1 MREPRVKGRLAVV
14 VPTVAGLGLL
24 GIGLWLLPG
33 DREVVTAARRARPAP
48 AGTSVLPP
56 PTTTSA
62 PVPVAVVPQEPALA
76 AAILTEDAASLATLT
91 ARLIANG
98 RPVTTLQVAYDL
110 VAANRPAVALDYLAA
125 RPDGQSAASWRLRF
139 DLLHKAGRSAE
150 ATALLTAAAAR
161 RGVGAADIVAAG
173 YALDRPDLI
182 VAAAASGAIP
192 SPDAALAL
200 DLARRAERLKRYD
213 LIAALDRST
222 RVDWRAGDPWLALRL
237 AQRSGDE
244 AAALRAVANL
254 PAGQRAA
261 AREAILNTA
270 GDRAGLRALLLA
282 REPSET
288 TAEQLLAAGYR
299 DDAIAVLRRV
309 ANGLPIAARPTQR
322 LLYLLGP
329 RPAASDVIWL
339 RQRTVQGSADE
350 QMRWLAVYAER
361 VSPAEALAT
370 LSRHPLANRTDAA
383 LLRLSLANAAGDSGA
398 GRTAIAA
405 LLDGRPL
412 DAAQLRRLSGA
423 LPRRIDPD
431 QAAAITRLRVA
442 AGIAGPSDRMDLA
455 WAAWNAGDAKTAAR
469 WLREQLA
476 ARPAD
481 LAALR
486 LMADVQIRLGQPAKP
501 WLERALEQTP
511 PASRARAELLDRL
524 GRHSEAVALVETLR
538 QAAPA
543 DRSLVALHARLL
555 IAQGRPGAARTV
567 LAQ

>member
-1 MREPRVKGRLAVV
+1 MRGPRVKGRLAVV

-33 DREVVTAARRARPAP
+33 DREVVTAARRAQAAP

-56 PTTTSA
+56 PTPA
-62 PVPVAVVPQEPALA
+62 PLPVAVVPQEPALA
-76 AAILTEDAASLATLT
+76 AAILTEGAASLATLT
-91 ARLIANG
+91 TRLIASG

-150 ATALLTAAAAR
+150 ATALLTAVAAR
-161 RGVGAADIVAAG
+161 RGVAAADIVAAG

-200 DLARRAERLKRYD
+200 DLARRAETLKRYD
-213 LIAALDRST
+213 LIATLDRST

-261 AREAILNTA
+261 AREAILNTV

-282 REPSET
+282 RAPSET

-309 ANGLPIAARPTQR
+309 ASGQPIAARPTQR

-383 LLRLSLANAAGDSGA
+383 LLRLSLANAAGDAGA

-405 LLDGRPL
+405 LLDGRAL

-431 QAAAITRLRVA
+431 QAAAITKLRVA
-442 AGIAGPSDRMDLA
+442 AGIAGPGDRMDLA

-469 WLREQLA
+469 WLREQIA
-476 ARPAD
+476 AKPTD

-486 LMADVQIRLGQPAKP
+486 LMADVQTRLGQPAKP

-511 PASRARAELLDRL
+511 SASRARVELLDRL
-524 GRHSEAVALVETLR
+524 GRRSEAVALVERLR

-555 IAQGRPGAARTV
+555 IAQGQPGRARTV

>member
-1 MREPRVKGRLAVV
+1 VREPRVKGRLAVV